1 MLKIQGNSGCK
12 IEILSSDNG
21 TFVRKHSSS
30 TDYNKRLLRQ
40 SQKQSSYLEK
50 TGAKCLVPKIFNVGE
65 DYFDMELFHGMD
77 VISYIDICGKN
88 DIDQLCDFLIR
99 IITANIQAC
108 SFETFDKE
116 KFLTKFYSIKENT
129 KSLGINVEKIENF
142 FKSLPEEKIPEG
154 VCHGDLTLSNILV
167 SKTGSKVCLIDFLDT
182 FYETPVQDMAK
193 LRQDSRYMWSSLL
206 YNHKYDSIR
215 HRSVM
220 NYLDLKLVDNFSKH
234 DFYRIYYRPFQ
245 MMNFLR
251 ILPYAKDSNKKE
263 FIKRKIS
270 EMMNSW
276 I

>member
-30 TDYNKRLLRQ
+30 PDYNKRLLKQ

-50 TGAKCLVPKIFNVGE
+50 SGAKCLVPKVFNAGE

-88 DIDQLCDFLIR
+88 DIDQLFDVLIK

-108 SFETFDKE
+108 SFETFNKE
-116 KFLTKFYSIKENT
+116 KFLEKFYGVKESA
-129 KSLGINVEKIENF
+129 KSLGINVEKVEGF
-142 FKSLPEEKIPEG
+142 FERLPEEEIPAG
-154 VCHGDLTLSNILV
+154 VCHGDLTLSNVLI
-167 SKTGSKVCLIDFLDT
+167 SKSGLKVCLIDFLDT
-182 FYETPVQDMAK
+182 FYETPVQDMVK

-215 HRSVM
+215 HKSVM
-220 NYLDLKLVDNFSKH
+220 NYLDLKLVDNFSQYG
-234 DFYRIYYRPFQ
+234 FYRTYYKPFQ

-251 ILPYAKDSNKKE
+251 ILPYAKDSIKKE
-263 FIKRKIS
+263 FVKRKIR
-270 EMMNSW
+270 EMMSAW